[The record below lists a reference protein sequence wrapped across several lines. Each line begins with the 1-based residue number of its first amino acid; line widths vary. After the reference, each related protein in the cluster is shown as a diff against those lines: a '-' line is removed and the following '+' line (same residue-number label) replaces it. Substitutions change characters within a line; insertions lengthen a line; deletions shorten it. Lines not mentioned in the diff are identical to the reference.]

1 MDRYWHIWCFE
12 SLERWSESITKI
24 ILRYVSACLAI
35 IPYVAYADT
44 LQVIVNGVKAG
55 EGNLRLAVF
64 DEAHRDEFPEGE
76 YLLGVAVPATGD
88 EMTVEISIVESGE
101 YAIAVIQDLNENE
114 KLDKNMPGIPKE
126 PYGFSG
132 KWKKGG
138 RPMTKP
144 RSIQMMSG
152 LR

>member
-1 MDRYWHIWCFE
+1 M
-12 SLERWSESITKI
+12 TKI
-24 ILRYVSACLAI
+24 ILRYVFACLAI

-44 LQVIVNGVKAG
+44 LQVTVNGVKAG

-76 YLLGVAVPATGD
+76 YLLGVTVPATGD

-114 KLDKNMPGIPKE
+114 KLDKNMLGIPKE

-132 KWKKGG
+132 KWEKGESSYDKASFNTDDVG
-138 RPMTKP
+138 FAVTISLK
-144 RSIQMMSG
+144 
-152 LR
+152 